1 MLASLKAHVPNALT
15 VGNLLCG
22 MGGIYLALAEAD
34 TYAAGWCIIF
44 AALLDVA
51 DGAVAR
57 ALGVSSP
64 IGKDLDSLADA
75 VTFGVLP
82 TFIVVTGLRQY
93 LWLDPAWQVV
103 PACLGVCAVLRL
115 ARFNNDPGQAKYF
128 RGLPTP
134 AAGLALVGIAWQ
146 IDKLPDA
153 AMPLVQPAGLLGT
166 SILLAGL
173 MVSPLRL
180 ISFKLGLKPTLPYW
194 VATALVA
201 IASLP
206 WAQGGATLVAILA
219 YVAFSQIYFLRNP
232 APKA

>member
-1 MLASLKAHVPNALT
+1 MPLSLKAHVPNALT

-34 TYAAGWCIIF
+34 TYAAGWCIIL

-57 ALGVSSP
+57 ALGVNSP
-64 IGKDLDSLADA
+64 LGKDLDSLADA

-93 LWLDPAWQVV
+93 LWLDPAWQVL

-128 RGLPTP
+128 KGLPTP
-134 AAGLALVGIAWQ
+134 AAALALVGLAWQ
-146 IDKLPDA
+146 IDKLPDDA
-153 AMPLVQPAGLLGT
+153 TWLVQPAGLLAT
-166 SILLAGL
+166 AVLLAGL

-194 VATALVA
+194 LGIAAVAV
-201 IASLP
+201 ASLP
-206 WAQGGATLVAILA
+206 WVQGGATLAAVLA
-219 YVAFSQIYFLRNP
+219 YVAFSQIYFLRKP
-232 APKA
+232 ASVA